1 MQNSILQYLEDSAA
15 RTPDKVAFADV
26 DKSYTYRELQDK
38 AKRIGSFLAPIVEK
52 GDIIPVFME
61 KCVEAIAVFMG
72 IAYAGCGYA
81 VLDVKQPVFRL
92 HQIIDTLGA
101 KILICREE
109 EQPEAEKL
117 DFQGECLSFEKMCAA
132 EIDEAALAGIR
143 RQALDIDPLY
153 AIFTSGSTGVPKG
166 VLVSHRSVID
176 FIECFTGIFG
186 IEDTDIIGNQAPFD
200 FDVSVK
206 DIYSTLKMGATM
218 QIIPKAYFS
227 TPVKLLDFLCDRE
240 VTVIIWAVSA
250 LCIITTLKA
259 FRYKVPTALRK
270 IMFSGEVMPIK
281 HLNEWRRNIP
291 DAMYVNLYG
300 PTEITCNCT
309 YYILDREFE
318 NGEMLPIGIPFPNE
332 KVFLL
337 DDEDRL
343 VTTPGKEG
351 EICVSGTALALG
363 YYNNWNQTNKAFV
376 QNPLNHK
383 YLETI
388 YRTGDLGVYDEN
400 GELFFQSRKDFQI
413 KHMGHRIELSEIDIA
428 IEENQEVIRACSIY
442 DQDHSKIVAFYQG
455 DIDKMALVQRM
466 SQKIPDF
473 MKPNVLIQVDE
484 MPLNKN
490 GKIDRKQLTEQ
501 YKAKTFRPEKA
512 LV

>member
-1 MQNSILQYLEDSAA
+1 MQNSVVQWLENAA
-15 RTPDKVAFADV
+15 NRFPDKLAFAD
-26 DKSYTYRELQDK
+26 KEKGYTYRELQDR

-52 GDIIPVFME
+52 GSVIPVYME

-72 IAYAGCGYA
+72 IVYAGCGYT
-81 VLDVKQPVFRL
+81 VLDEKQPSFRL
-92 HQIIDTLGA
+92 HQILDTLGA
-101 KILICREE
+101 KFIICREE
-109 EQPEAEKL
+109 ELADTERL
-117 DFQGECLSFEKMCAA
+117 DFSGKRLSYETMCAA
-132 EIDEAALAGIR
+132 EIDEAALAAIR

-153 AIFTSGSTGVPKG
+153 AMFTSGSTGVPKG

-176 FIECFTGIFG
+176 FIECFTDIFG
-186 IEDTDIIGNQAPFD
+186 ISSEDVIGNQAPFD

-218 QIIPKAYFS
+218 QIIPKTYFS
-227 TPVKLLDFLCDRE
+227 APVKLLDFLCERE

-259 FRYKVPTALRK
+259 FRYKVPVSLKK

-309 YYILDREFE
+309 YYIIDREFE

-337 DDEDRL
+337 DDDDNL
-343 VTTPGKEG
+343 VTEAGKQG
-351 EICVSGTALALG
+351 EICVSGTALSLG

-376 QNPLNHK
+376 QNPLNK
-383 YLETI
+383 MYLETI
-388 YRTGDLGVYDEN
+388 YRTGDMGAYSET
-400 GELFFQSRKDFQI
+400 GELYFQSRKDFQI

-428 IEENQEVIRACSIY
+428 IEENEEVIRACTIY
-442 DQDHSKIVAFYQG
+442 DEEHSKIISFYQG
-455 DIDKMALVQRM
+455 EIDKKTLVQRL

-473 MKPNVLIQVDE
+473 MKPNVLIQTDE

-490 GKIDRKQLTEQ
+490 GKIDRKLLMEQ
-501 YKAKTFRPEKA
+501 YKNH
-512 LV
+512 